1 MGTADGSCMSWATDG
16 ASTSTLFPSQPQLPG
31 KGEAWASPPA
41 LSPREPETFSPPG
54 GGCTWGPVGPS
65 LATSSVLEKVL
76 KHGSGS
82 TVDAD
87 SFTAF
92 LV

>member
-1 MGTADGSCMSWATDG
+1 MKNL
-16 ASTSTLFPSQPQLPG
+16 LFKVMPQSLYLNQLNR
-31 KGEAWASPPA
+31 EAWASPPA
-41 LSPREPETFSPPG
+41 LSPREPETSSPPG
-54 GGCTWGPVGPS
+54 GRCTWGPVGPS